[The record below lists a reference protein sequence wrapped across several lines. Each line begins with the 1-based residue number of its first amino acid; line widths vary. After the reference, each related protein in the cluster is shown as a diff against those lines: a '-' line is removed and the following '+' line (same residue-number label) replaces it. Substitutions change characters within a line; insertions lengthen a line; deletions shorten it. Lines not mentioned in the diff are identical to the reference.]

1 MHINCNIFSFI
12 EYYNLEGQML
22 DDNFLSL
29 YFDSLVIYQDLGN
42 VLDVVL
48 GLLCILGIGNNDAAT
63 QYNHKKIIDINFLK
77 KPILEASVI

>member
-1 MHINCNIFSFI
+1 MRRFLVHINCNIFSFI

-42 VLDVVL
+42 DDPDLVL
-48 GLLCILGIGNNDAAT
+48 GLLCILGIGNNDLFYFICVV
-63 QYNHKKIIDINFLK
+63 YN
-77 KPILEASVI
+77 S